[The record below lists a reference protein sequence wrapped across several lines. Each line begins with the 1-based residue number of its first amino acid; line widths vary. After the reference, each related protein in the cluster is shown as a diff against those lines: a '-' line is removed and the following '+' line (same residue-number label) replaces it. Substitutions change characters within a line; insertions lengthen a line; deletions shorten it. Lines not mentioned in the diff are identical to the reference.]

1 MRNLFFTLAFLL
13 PFLVQAQ
20 EVKTYSLPTTFDEV
34 VVTADMVNRYA
45 DHKDCILT
53 MSDKQQFPASIQSLF
68 RLTAYIFCDDNCNR

>member
-20 EVKTYSLPTTFDEV
+20 EVKTDSLPTTFDEV

-45 DHKDCILT
+45 LT
-53 MSDKQQFPASIQSLF
+53 IRIVSSPCRTSNSSLRQFRVYSD
-68 RLTAYIFCDDNCNR
+68 